1 MWHNGNKT
9 KDSVRIAKS
18 STVSYYVIE
27 EAQINDLF
35 TEHNYLKALQ
45 ISLFLFFWGKT
56 CLFGQ

>member
-35 TEHNYLKALQ
+35 TEHNYLK
-45 ISLFLFFWGKT
+45 F
-56 CLFGQ
+56 